1 MVPLPVRHW
10 GEGAGWAG
18 GSCRAVRE
26 VRVGGV
32 ETMEP
37 SWPLAGL
44 NCGSRVEEQ
53 AEEVERQQNVAYR
66 PASTA

>member
-1 MVPLPVRHW
+1 
-10 GEGAGWAG
+10 
-18 GSCRAVRE
+18 
-26 VRVGGV
+26 
-32 ETMEP
+32 MEP